1 MSKPVTLTLNV
12 PHALG
17 AAELRRRLDLHTAWA
32 FEQFVK
38 EQITIETDDWFGK
51 RRAFSA
57 SGHGMRVGTAIQVGD
72 DEMHVEVIV
81 PGLVAKFSPVFE
93 VIGRHYAR
101 RLLSE
106 EGAGLKLRPAR
117 PRPPCRDRRAGAQR
131 P

>member
-1 MSKPVTLTLNV
+1 MSKPVTLTLTV

-17 AAELRRRLDLHTAWA
+17 ADELRRRLDLHTDWA
-32 FEQFVK
+32 FEQFAK
-38 EQITIETDDWFGK
+38 ERITIEADDWFGK

-57 SGHGMRVGTAIQVGD
+57 SGHGMRAGAAIQVGD
-72 DEMHVEVIV
+72 NELHVEAIV

-106 EGAGLKLRPAR
+106 EGA
-117 PRPPCRDRRAGAQR
+117 AQ
-131 P
+131 